1 MAIWFRFY
9 TEALNDPKVQ
19 ELAPD
24 VFKAWVNMLC
34 VASESGGALPP
45 IDKISFHLR
54 CDIETAN
61 TFHKTLVEAGLVDVG
76 SKGSRIH
83 AWDKRQYK
91 SDTSTE
97 RVKRF
102 RKRSETVTVT
112 PPEPYTEPDT
122 ERTPIVP
129 KGTASKR
136 KKNGNDPVLYHEF
149 EESVWKEFPRH
160 PNSRK
165 DPAFQKFQCL
175 TPEER
180 IKCIGGVARYA
191 NRFEAVVDAKRTVA
205 ERLEYVPHLVTWINQ
220 KGWQSE
226 YERQS

>member
-1 MAIWFRFY
+1 MALWFRFY
-9 TEALNDPKVQ
+9 SEALDDPKVQ
-19 ELAPD
+19 NLPPEL
-24 VFKAWVNMLC
+24 FKAWVNLLC
-34 VASESGGALPP
+34 VASKAGGALPS

-61 TFHKTLVEAGLVDVG
+61 AFHEALSHAGLIDVG
-76 SKGSRIH
+76 ARGSRIH

-102 RKRSETVTVT
+102 RKRSETVSVT
-112 PPEPYTEPDT
+112 PPEPDTEPDT

-129 KGTASKR
+129 KGTVRRS
-136 KKNGNDPVLYHEF
+136 NGVDEVLYSEF
-149 EESVWKEFPRH
+149 EEMVWKEFPRH

-165 DPAFQKFQCL
+165 DPAFKKFSSL
-175 TPEER
+175 PKEER
-180 IKCIGGVARYA
+180 AKCIGGVARYA
-191 NRFEAVVDAKRTVA
+191 IRFENTEDPKRTVQ
-205 ERLEYVPHLVTWINQ
+205 ERLQYVPHLVTWINQ

-226 YERQS
+226 YS